1 MIFYSPELAD
11 RYLRNAPAGLG
22 LAPGVGE
29 AVSNAIAR
37 LDLTSQMAQ
46 FRFPVLV
53 LQGRYDLN
61 VTTDVSW
68 AVAHN
73 IPGAQLVI
81 FEHSGHLPY
90 YEEPDKYAS
99 VVDKFLRD
107 HDYPGR

>member
-1 MIFYSPELAD
+1 M
-11 RYLRNAPAGLG
+11 
-22 LAPGVGE
+22 
-29 AVSNAIAR
+29 AR
-37 LDLTSQMAQ
+37 

-61 VTTDVSW
+61 VTTDVSY

-90 YEEPDKYAS
+90 YEEPDKYATTVS
-99 VVDKFLRD
+99 TFLNA
-107 HDYPGR
+107 HDGKPR